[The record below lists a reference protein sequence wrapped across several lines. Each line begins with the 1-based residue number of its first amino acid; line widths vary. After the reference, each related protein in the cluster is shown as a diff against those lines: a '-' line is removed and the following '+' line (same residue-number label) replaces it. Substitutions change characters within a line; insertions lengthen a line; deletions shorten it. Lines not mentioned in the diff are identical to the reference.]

1 MPCQF
6 GSDEL
11 KMPMEHLIFA
21 GLGTWTG
28 VFAVSTAA
36 EFFIMAALA
45 GVVMG
50 GSQAP
55 VGSGR
60 WSSASRCK

>member
-1 MPCQF
+1 
-6 GSDEL
+6 
-11 KMPMEHLIFA
+11 MPMEPLTLAALVI
-21 GLGTWTG
+21 WTG

-55 VGSGR
+55 V
-60 WSSASRCK
+60 A